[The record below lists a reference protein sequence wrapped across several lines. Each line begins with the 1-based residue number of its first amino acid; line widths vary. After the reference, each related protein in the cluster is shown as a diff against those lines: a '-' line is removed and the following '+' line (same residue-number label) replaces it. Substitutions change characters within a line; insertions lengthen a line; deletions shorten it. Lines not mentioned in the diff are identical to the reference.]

1 MPCRSLSSNF
11 FSGEIPTNVLS
22 RNPGLATLSLGNN
35 VFRGCVPEQLY
46 QSCGEDALECRTWN
60 ATDRTYTEGTSAAD
74 QACGT
79 LPVCDTSV
87 TSDAKGNDCEA

>member
-1 MPCRSLSSNF
+1 ML
-11 FSGEIPTNVLS
+11 TDVLT
-22 RNPGLATLSLGNN
+22 RNPGLATLSLGDND
-35 VFRGCVPEQLY
+35 FRGCVPEQLH
-46 QSCGEDALECRTWN
+46 QSCGEDTLECRTRN
-60 ATDRTYTEGTSAAD
+60 ATNNARVEGSSAAD